1 MWFEDGLEE
10 LDDEETIKLLKSAVL
25 EPVRIQRVLYP
36 VLLIVGTLTILTSL
50 TILLINLIKNKK
62 QGSITSFNMHQQDQ
76 KI

>member
-50 TILLINLIKNKK
+50 TILVINLIKNKK